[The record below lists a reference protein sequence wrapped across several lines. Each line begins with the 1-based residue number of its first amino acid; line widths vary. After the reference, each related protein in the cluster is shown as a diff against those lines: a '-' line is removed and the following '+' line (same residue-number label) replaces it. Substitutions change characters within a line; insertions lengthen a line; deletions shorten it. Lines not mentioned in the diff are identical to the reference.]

1 MTVGAVR
8 PMRCGEYRQAG
19 AQRVAAAE
27 AASRNTNASG
37 RMPGRS
43 EGRGAHRAAGAG
55 AHGAPRRR

>member
-1 MTVGAVR
+1 M
-8 PMRCGEYRQAG
+8 
-19 AQRVAAAE
+19 AAAE

-43 EGRGAHRAAGAG
+43 EGRGAHRAAGAV